1 VEVEQSRS
9 LLEQTSKRLLPF
21 KHEAAALSRISATAQ
36 RLFSF
41 HFFAGV
47 HGWLDSKPAPSL
59 EKGAGA
65 QEKNLW
71 CERMG
76 AASFTIFVKGAGFD
90 FPG

>member
-1 VEVEQSRS
+1 LKPLCCRA
-9 LLEQTSKRLLPF
+9 K
-21 KHEAAALSRISATAQ
+21 SATAQ

-41 HFFAGV
+41 HFIAGV
-47 HGWLDSKPAPSL
+47 PGELNSKPALFL

-65 QEKNLW
+65 QEKDLW

-76 AASFTIFVKGAGFD
+76 AAPFTIFVKGAGFD